1 MSESLE
7 VTAGGP
13 GLRALLA
20 RAVGLDASA
29 SARFR
34 VLSSDGDGDD
44 LIDVF
49 VTTPFD
55 VVACRR
61 IKGTVSRDGAVVA
74 ASTLLHCLE
83 TGQTHLGPARDA
95 SWPGALPPA
104 HGFHLL
110 DNLPVHVVRELAD
123 KGRNLARQFSG
134 PMGPPQSLLNQ
145 TVLTVRP
152 GAGTSAEQAESSAPA
167 EHTEHTE
174 HAEQTSAELSENS
187 AAPASANSQDEV
199 EIPMRMI
206 FACTNLGLIPG
217 FSAPMDIP
225 RHLRVS
231 AHSRW
236 ARVDAPFGSV
246 YHSSGLS
253 MLF

>member
-13 GLRALLA
+13 GLRALVS

-34 VLSSDGDGDD
+34 VLQDDVGDGD

-49 VTTPFD
+49 VTTPFE

-83 TGQTHLGPARDA
+83 TGQTHLGPGQEVSRA
-95 SWPGALPPA
+95 GALPPA
-104 HGFHLL
+104 EGFQLL

-123 KGRNLARQFSG
+123 KGRDLARQFSG
-134 PMGPPQSLLNQ
+134 PMGPPQSLMNQ
-145 TVLTVRP
+145 TVLTVKP
-152 GAGTSAEQAESSAPA
+152 ETAIDTHSELTVNPQSVGAGSS
-167 EHTEHTE
+167 E
-174 HAEQTSAELSENS
+174 
-187 AAPASANSQDEV
+187 EV

-217 FSAPMDIP
+217 FSAPMNIP

-231 AHSRW
+231 AQGRW
-236 ARVDAPFGSV
+236 ARIDAPFGSV
-246 YHSSGLS
+246 YHARGLA

>member
-13 GLRALLA
+13 GLRALIA

-34 VLSSDGDGDD
+34 VLKGDAGDGE

-61 IKGTVSRDGAVVA
+61 VKGTVSRDGAVVA
-74 ASTLLHCLE
+74 ASALLHCLE
-83 TGQTHLGPARDA
+83 TGQTHLGPARDM

-104 HGFHLL
+104 EGFHLV

-134 PMGPPQSLLNQ
+134 PMGPPQSLMNQ

-152 GAGTSAEQAESSAPA
+152 AEESAKSSKLTGKSQETTAGDGE
-167 EHTEHTE
+167 
-174 HAEQTSAELSENS
+174 
-187 AAPASANSQDEV
+187 EV

-217 FSAPMDIP
+217 FAASMDIP

-231 AHSRW
+231 ANGRW

-246 YHSSGLS
+246 YHARGLS
-253 MLF
+253 VLI

>member
-7 VTAGGP
+7 ITAGGP
-13 GLRALLA
+13 GLRALLS

-34 VLSSDGDGDD
+34 VLSTDGDGGD

-74 ASTLLHCLE
+74 ASTLLHSLE
-83 TGQTHLGPARDA
+83 TEQTHLGPARDT
-95 SWPGALPPA
+95 SWPGALPPTQ
-104 HGFHLL
+104 GFQLV

-145 TVLTVRP
+145 TVLTVHP
-152 GAGTSAEQAESSAPA
+152 GSSDEHADAAASELPGNSAGTEANSEPASTGQTESSAA
-167 EHTEHTE
+167 
-174 HAEQTSAELSENS
+174 HAGE
-187 AAPASANSQDEV
+187 EV

-231 AHSRW
+231 ANGRW
-236 ARVDAPFGSV
+236 SRVDAPFGSV
-246 YHSSGLS
+246 YHSRGLS
-253 MLF
+253 VLF